1 MAGSLD
7 KMGLKLSL
15 AGIGLLWLCIG
26 CGGGGATAGLPGG
39 GGTTPSSTPTPTPT
53 PVPTAAIVSLKVAD
67 AVVPPGG
74 IYQYQLLLTEPKPIG
89 NGSTRPGVPAG
100 PRGPVRGL
108 AVLAPR
114 GVAINDA
121 SGQASGVAVVAPDG
135 TITVKLTS
143 PLPNLT
149 LGTDISYPLFT
160 MTMPVNAT
168 TTPGQ
173 VFPVTL
179 DGTNSFFLDSAGKQ
193 YTQEIANGTLTIGG
207 AGDQSIT
214 DVIPGGG
221 LLQDRSS
228 VRVLGVGFTPNTRIT
243 IEGTNIFFPDDTV
256 FVNSGEI
263 DVKLCNGTVDPAAT
277 TCPNTGASF
286 QLDGERVRAINKD
299 NNKVI
304 EYFSYMRTVD
314 APGSSG
320 NTLVAE
326 VHPMFSRKTFNMAT
340 LPYVTDATHFTGLA
354 LQNPGAVDST
364 VLIEMLNGNGAALES
379 TTIVLPAGT
388 KIVRDI
394 RDWFTIPFG
403 PQEVTVRASV
413 TTGPTLQMLGLL
425 GDSAGG
431 TVTPVTVTGQ

>member
-1 MAGSLD
+1 MTAGLGKISSRF
-7 KMGLKLSL
+7 SL
-15 AGIGLLWLCIG
+15 AGIGLLGLCIG
-26 CGGGGATAGLPGG
+26 CGGGGANAGLPGG
-39 GGTTPSSTPTPTPT
+39 GGGTPSPTPTPT
-53 PVPTAAIVSLKVAD
+53 PIPTSAIVELRVAD
-67 AVVPPGG
+67 SVVPPGG

-89 NGSTRPGVPAG
+89 NGSTRPGVPSG

-108 AVLAPR
+108 ALQAPR

-121 SGQASGVAVVAPDG
+121 SGQASGVAVIAPDG

-143 PLPNLT
+143 PNIT
-149 LGTDISYPLFT
+149 LGTDVSYPLFT
-160 MTMPVNAT
+160 MTMPVNAAA
-168 TTPGQ
+168 TPGQ

-179 DGTNSFFLDSAGKQ
+179 DGANSFFLDSTGKQ
-193 YTQEIANGTLTIGG
+193 YTQTITNGTLTIGG
-207 AGDQSIT
+207 VGDQSIT

-221 LLQDRSS
+221 LLPDRTL

-277 TCPNTGASF
+277 ACPNTGMHF

-304 EYFSYMRTVD
+304 EYFSYMRTAD
-314 APGSSG
+314 APGTSG
-320 NTLVAE
+320 NNLVAE
-326 VHPMFSRKTFNMAT
+326 VHPMFSRQALNTGT

-364 VLIEMLNGNGAALES
+364 VLIEMLNANNVALES

-403 PQEVTVRASV
+403 SQEVTVRAMV
-413 TTGPTLQMLGLL
+413 TTGPGIQMLGLS
-425 GDSAGG
+425 GDSAAG
-431 TVTPVTVTGQ
+431 TVTPVAPAGQ

>member
-1 MAGSLD
+1 MAGRLR
-7 KMGLKLSL
+7 KMDSTLSV
-15 AGIGLLWLCIG
+15 AGIGLLWLCVG
-26 CGGGGATAGLPGG
+26 CGGGGANAGLPGG
-39 GGTTPSSTPTPTPT
+39 GGGTNPPPSPTPTPI
-53 PVPTAAIVSLKVAD
+53 PTSAIVSLKVAD

-89 NGSTRPGVPAG
+89 NGSTRPGVPSG

-143 PLPNLT
+143 PKINLT
-149 LGTDISYPLFT
+149 LGTDVSYPLFT
-160 MTMPVNAT
+160 MTMPVNAAAT
-168 TTPGQ
+168 SGQ

-179 DGTNSFFLDSAGKQ
+179 DGANSFFLDSAGNQ

-207 AGDQSIT
+207 VGDQSIT

-221 LLQDRSS
+221 LLPDRTLI
-228 VRVLGVGFTPNTRIT
+228 RVLGVGFTPNTRIT
-243 IEGTNIFFPDDTV
+243 IEGTTIFFPDDTV

-263 DVKLCNGTVDPAAT
+263 DVKLCNGVVDPAAT
-277 TCPNTGASF
+277 TCPNTGAKF

-314 APGSSG
+314 APGSSA
-320 NTLVAE
+320 NNLVAE
-326 VHPMFSRKTFNMAT
+326 VHPMFSRQMFNTAT
-340 LPYVTDATHFTGLA
+340 LPYITDATHFTGLA
-354 LQNPGAVDST
+354 LQNPSAADST
-364 VLIEMLNGNGAALES
+364 VLLEMLNGNNVALES
-379 TTIVLPAGT
+379 TTLVLPAGT
-388 KIVRDI
+388 KIGRDI
-394 RDWFTIPFG
+394 RDWFTVPFG
-403 PQEVTVRASV
+403 SQEVTVRAAV
-413 TTGPTLQMLGLL
+413 TTGSSLQMLGLL
-425 GDSAGG
+425 GDSVAA
-431 TVTPVTVTGQ
+431 TVTPVAVTGQ

>member
-1 MAGSLD
+1 MAGKFC
-7 KMGLKLSL
+7 KMKLQLSV

-26 CGGGGATAGLPGG
+26 CGGGGASAGLPPGG
-39 GGTTPSSTPTPTPT
+39 GPTPAPTPTPT
-53 PVPTAAIVSLKVAD
+53 PVPNSTIVSLKVAD

-100 PRGPVRGL
+100 PRGSVRGL

-143 PLPNLT
+143 PNIS
-149 LGTDISYPLFT
+149 LGTDVSYPLFT
-160 MTMPVNAT
+160 MTMPVNTNA
-168 TTPGQ
+168 TPGQ

-179 DGTNSFFLDSAGKQ
+179 DGANSFFLDSSGKQ
-193 YTQEIANGTLTIGG
+193 YTEEIANGTLTIGG
-207 AGDQSIT
+207 ADDQSIT

-221 LLQDRSS
+221 LLADRTLI
-228 VRVLGVGFTPNTRIT
+228 RILGVGFTPNTRIA
-243 IEGTNIFFPDDTV
+243 IEGTTILQSDTT
-256 FVNSGEI
+256 FVSDKEI
-263 DVKLCNGTVDPAAT
+263 DVKLCNGVPDPAPA
-277 TCPNTGASF
+277 TCPNTGMSF

-304 EYFSYMRTVD
+304 EYFSYMRTADV
-314 APGSSG
+314 AGGSA
-320 NTLVAE
+320 NNLVAE
-326 VHPMFSRKTFNMAT
+326 VHPMFSRTTLNTAT

-354 LQNPGAVDST
+354 LQNPGGADST
-364 VLIEMLNGNGAALES
+364 VLIEMLNSNSVALES
-379 TTIVLPAGT
+379 TTLVLPATT

-394 RDWFTIPFG
+394 RDWFTIPFAS
-403 PQEVTVRASV
+403 QEVTVRATV
-413 TTGPTLQMLGLL
+413 TTGPSLQMLGLL
-425 GDSAGG
+425 GDSLAG
-431 TVTPVTVTGQ
+431 TVTPVTVTALQ

>member
-1 MAGSLD
+1 MDRRL
-7 KMGLKLSL
+7 KMNLRLSL

-26 CGGGGATAGLPGG
+26 CGGGGTNAGLPPGG
-39 GGTTPSSTPTPTPT
+39 GGTTPTPTPTPT
-53 PVPTAAIVSLKVAD
+53 PVPNSTIVSLKVAD

-108 AVLAPR
+108 ALQVPR

-121 SGQASGVAVVAPDG
+121 SGQASGVAVVAADG

-143 PLPNLT
+143 PLTSLT
-149 LGTDISYPLFT
+149 LGTDVSYPLFT
-160 MTMPVNAT
+160 MTMPVNT
-168 TTPGQ
+168 TATPGQ

-179 DGTNSFFLDSAGKQ
+179 DGANSFFLDSSGSQ
-193 YTQEIANGTLTIGG
+193 YTEEIANGTLTIGG

-221 LLQDRSS
+221 LLPDRSL
-228 VRVLGVGFTPNTRIT
+228 VRVLGMGFTPNTRIT

-277 TCPNTGASF
+277 TCPNTGTSF
-286 QLDGERVRAINKD
+286 QLDGERVRAINRD

-304 EYFSYMRTVD
+304 EYFSYMRTTD
-314 APGSSG
+314 APGSSA
-320 NTLVAE
+320 NNLVAE
-326 VHPMFSRKTFNMAT
+326 VHPMFSRQTFNTAT

-354 LQNPGAVDST
+354 LQNPAAADST
-364 VLIEMLNGNGAALES
+364 VLIEMLNANGTPLES
-379 TTIVLPAGT
+379 TTIVLPAST

-394 RDWFTIPFG
+394 KDWFTVPFG
-403 PQEVTVRASV
+403 PQEVTVRATV
-413 TTGPTLQMLGLL
+413 TTGPPLQMLGLL
-425 GDSAGG
+425 GDSVAG
-431 TVTPVTVTGQ
+431 TVTPVTVTAQ